1 MFILYLTKII
11 MRLRVHLVVIVIKI
25 QLRSTTRILKLNV
38 KVRWE
43 NREDE

>member
-11 MRLRVHLVVIVIKI
+11 KRLRVHLVVIVIKI
-25 QLRSTTRILKLNV
+25 QLRTRILKLNV

>member
-25 QLRSTTRILKLNV
+25 QLRTTRILKLNV